1 MTTSDELATRRA
13 AEALAIRTS
22 LNRQR
27 GVQRANTKGGEGT
40 VAYVTAENEVPWT
53 GLTAWNPPL
62 LVGAFYC
69 VGDLLVNLSV
79 AKFEREVTAEVVV

>member
-27 GVQRANTKGGEGT
+27 GVQSAYTKGCE
-40 VAYVTAENEVPWT
+40 
-53 GLTAWNPPL
+53 
-62 LVGAFYC
+62 
-69 VGDLLVNLSV
+69 
-79 AKFEREVTAEVVV
+79 